1 MRYVRF
7 TMDKES
13 ELRFGVVEGNS
24 ILECRGD
31 LFDQPSL
38 TGNSFSMTDVILKA
52 PLTPRH
58 IIGIGKNFAG
68 EGESKPKPPELPI
81 FFFKPL
87 TSVVGPNEPI
97 LLPRGAAQ
105 VKYESELAVIIGR
118 PARNIAPEEADDF
131 IFGFT
136 VANDVGSSR
145 LFSPGRPLDDRQSL
159 RYVLSARAGDRD
171 RFRLPAGTHPV
182 KVERRATAGCRHGT
196 DHYADRQHDRL
207 HQPVYD
213 LDARR
218 RYSNGNARWRRSH
231 PRRRSGRLPHRWHRC
246 LSNPVRELSA

>member
-7 TMDKES
+7 TMDQES
-13 ELRFGVVEGNS
+13 ESRFGIVEGNS

-105 VKYESELAVIIGR
+105 VKYESELAVIIGKT
-118 PARNIAPEEADDF
+118 ARNIAPEAADDF
-131 IFGFT
+131 IFGCT
-136 VANDVGSSR
+136 VANDVGAIDYFHPEGHWTIGKAFDTFCPLGPVIVTDFDYRQARIHSR
-145 LFSPGRPLDDRQSL
+145 LNGEQRQDAGMELIITPIDQMIAVISRFMTLMPGDVILT
-159 RYVLSARAGDRD
+159 GT
-171 RFRLPAGTHPV
+171 PAGAAV
-182 KVERRATAGCRHGT
+182 IRDGDMVDCLIDGIG
-196 DHYADRQHDRL
+196 
-207 HQPVYD
+207 
-213 LDARR
+213 
-218 RYSNGNARWRRSH
+218 
-231 PRRRSGRLPHRWHRC
+231 C
-246 LSNPVRELSA
+246 LSNPVRERSA